1 MNVKVVLEAGVDPG
15 HVFHVHVLFPVLSGG
30 SGGSFSLEEGRC
42 PQITGVSDHSYLET
56 SVAKPRVFNSVGQTN
71 SFFPLK

>member
-1 MNVKVVLEAGVDPG
+1 MSKWCWRQGLTPGMCSMCMYYSLSYLEALEVASPWKREGVHRSQG
-15 HVFHVHVLFPVLSGG
+15 Y
-30 SGGSFSLEEGRC
+30 
-42 PQITGVSDHSYLET
+42 HSYLET